1 MKSFAIVV
9 ACYNRI
15 EGIKRLLK
23 SIEDVNYAGR
33 KDITLILSVDNSGSD
48 KVVNFANEYEWP
60 HGEKIVRTFEQRQG
74 LRKHILQCGDYTENF
89 EIVVILEDDI
99 FVSESMYY
107 YAYGAAEKYGEDD
120 RVAGISLF
128 GFQKNWLNWIYRFEP
143 LKTEYDAYFL
153 KIAQSWG
160 QVWTKSKWQDFMTW
174 YKQNIEFSFDP
185 NLPQYLFTWP
195 DSSWLKYHDR
205 YCIEKD
211 KYFVY
216 PYVSLTTNFSDA
228 GTHNNR
234 TINDHQVELQ
244 FGKCEYRFPDLCS
257 DSVLYDEYMNPKGLE
272 KNLNLA
278 DGSLCVDFYGTK
290 PYTLWEQA
298 DYLLTTQQIQN
309 YQMVQSFALSLRPLE
324 AAVIKHISGQGI
336 YLYQIKKGESPILK
350 KGDKN
355 ELLSYELRTHD
366 GKQLLPFAIHLVTE
380 NIGIKLKKLIKR
392 YIKR

>member
-9 ACYNRI
+9 VCYNRI

-89 EIVVILEDDI
+89 DIVVILEDDI

-174 YKQNIEFSFDP
+174 YKQNIE
-185 NLPQYLFTWP
+185 
-195 DSSWLKYHDR
+195 
-205 YCIEKD
+205 
-211 KYFVY
+211 
-216 PYVSLTTNFSDA
+216 
-228 GTHNNR
+228 
-234 TINDHQVELQ
+234 
-244 FGKCEYRFPDLCS
+244 
-257 DSVLYDEYMNPKGLE
+257 
-272 KNLNLA
+272 
-278 DGSLCVDFYGTK
+278 
-290 PYTLWEQA
+290 
-298 DYLLTTQQIQN
+298 
-309 YQMVQSFALSLRPLE
+309 
-324 AAVIKHISGQGI
+324 
-336 YLYQIKKGESPILK
+336 
-350 KGDKN
+350 
-355 ELLSYELRTHD
+355 
-366 GKQLLPFAIHLVTE
+366 
-380 NIGIKLKKLIKR
+380 
-392 YIKR
+392 